1 MWEVSAWLKCKIGLV
16 LMIGEFVTDQKEWNV
31 IWKTDTLEH
40 YAFTLRS
47 SFVHF
52 SFLRGVQ
59 SRVKYF

>member
-52 SFLRGVQ
+52 SF
-59 SRVKYF
+59 